1 MKKPWIDGP
10 SELLQHGLEHLY
22 DGSEFDLRI
31 AMISIDNSV
40 ELMLKTYLGLPKR
53 FTGITG
59 LTRKEF
65 EEASN
70 SFPALL
76 DLTEKYVPDKITDL
90 DLADIEWFHRLRNQL
105 YHSGNGITVE
115 KSKVESYSLLA
126 QTLFKN
132 LFETSLTISSTKLN
146 YNLKGE
152 FLDIFNVISQLF
164 RDVIAKIDDGE
175 REQKN
180 GWMYHRKDEVLG
192 GDLKVLGYYEQIRK
206 FRNEMVH
213 VNRDYTIDY
222 LKENIEMATE
232 VQKYLKN
239 RLQIMG

>member
-1 MKKPWIDGP
+1 MTKPWIDGP

-22 DGSEFDLRI
+22 EGSEFDLRI

-59 LTRKEF
+59 LSRREF

-76 DLTEKYVPDKITDL
+76 DLIEKYAPNKITDL
-90 DLADIEWFHRLRNQL
+90 DLSDIEWFHRLRNQL

-115 KSKVESYSLLA
+115 KSKVETYSLLA
-126 QTLFKN
+126 QSLFKN
-132 LFETSLTISSTKLN
+132 LFGTSVVVNNTKLN

-152 FLDIFNVISQLF
+152 FLNLFNIISQLF
-164 RDVIAKIDDGE
+164 RDVIAKIDGGE
-175 REQKN
+175 RDQRN
-180 GWMYHRKDEVLG
+180 GWMYYRKGEVLG
-192 GDLKVLGYYEQIRK
+192 DNPTILGYYEQIRT
-206 FRNEMVH
+206 FRNELVH
-213 VNRDYTIDY
+213 VNNDYTIDH
-222 LKENIEMATE
+222 LKEFIRMAEE
-232 VQKYLKN
+232 VRKYLKHKL
-239 RLQIMG
+239 RI